1 MKYSPCFLYFTTILQ
16 RWRSK
21 VERQSKNT
29 YTYTMNENLFKQ
41 KVEEYLRSDP
51 KNKSAIIELD
61 THLWDNGLVDS
72 FRMVELVIFLEDLL
86 NRDIDINSNFIS
98 NFHTIR
104 KMYASLVPAANS
116 HAQV

>member
-1 MKYSPCFLYFTTILQ
+1 MD
-16 RWRSK
+16 
-21 VERQSKNT
+21 
-29 YTYTMNENLFKQ
+29 ENVFKQ
-41 KVEEYLRSDP
+41 KVEEHLRKDP

-86 NRDIDINSNFIS
+86 NRDLDINSNFIS

-104 KMYASLVPAANS
+104 KMHASLLPVAHS
-116 HAQV
+116 EV